1 MVHINMLKSKMV
13 ERGVNS
19 EKLAE
24 ALGVNLQTY
33 YRRLKNDGANLRIS
47 DVQTIT
53 ETLRLNTDEF
63 NAIFFD

>member
-1 MVHINMLKSKMV
+1 MVHINMLKSKMI

-24 ALGVNLQTY
+24 ALDVNLQTY

-47 DVQTIT
+47 DVQKIT
-53 ETLRLNTDEF
+53 KVLELNAEEF
-63 NAIFFD
+63 NAIFYG

>member
-24 ALGVNLQTY
+24 SLNVNLQTY
-33 YRRLKNDGANLRIS
+33 YRRLKNNGANLRIS
-47 DVQTIT
+47 DIQTIT
-53 ETLRLNTDEF
+53 DVLELDTDEF
-63 NAIFFD
+63 NAIFYN